1 MDIDAPIR
9 LYLIF
14 FLFWALVFFAAS
26 ESSLFGL
33 GRLGLQ
39 KLKEEG
45 HPRFSL
51 LEELLKR
58 PRRLIISLLI
68 GNEAVNVAISSLT
81 SALFITLWGDRA
93 KWLAIPAVVMGILLF
108 GEVIPKTVGVRHP
121 DKIAPLVAYPV
132 GRFLKLV
139 GPFHWVIRWIV
150 DGIFKAAGI
159 RPEPSRGHLTEAYF
173 KDLVEASQRDGA
185 LEEGEKHLIHRVFK
199 FGDQTVR
206 DILTPR
212 SAIFALPFSV
222 TFHEAIQILKER
234 RFSRVPVYRR
244 NLDEIVGI
252 LYAKDLLGEGGR
264 KKFEEEGWESI
275 LRKGHFVPQGK
286 KLDVLFKE
294 LQRRRIHL
302 AIVVDEY
309 GKTIGLVTL
318 EDILEELFGE
328 IYDEHDWQRNG
339 GKRGPK
345 RKRRLFGRMGLGT

>member
-1 MDIDAPIR
+1 MDIEAPIR

-45 HPRFSL
+45 NPRFPL
-51 LEELLKR
+51 LDDLLKR

-81 SALFITLWGDRA
+81 SALFISLWGDRA
-93 KWLAIPAVVMGILLF
+93 KWMAIPVVVMGILLF

-121 DKIAPLVAYPV
+121 EKIAPLVAYPV
-132 GRFLKLV
+132 WRFLKLI
-139 GPFHWVIRWIV
+139 GPLHWVIRKIM
-150 DGIFKAAGI
+150 DGIFKVAGV
-159 RPEPSRGHLTEAYF
+159 RPELYRGHLTEAYF
-173 KDLVEASQRDGA
+173 KDLVEASQREGA

-199 FGDQTVR
+199 IGDQTVR

-212 SAIFALPFSV
+212 SAIFALPSSV
-222 TFHEAIQILKER
+222 SFQEALRILKER
-234 RFSRVPVYRR
+234 RFSRVPVYGR
-244 NLDEIVGI
+244 NLDEIMGV
-252 LYAKDLLGEGGR
+252 LYAKDLLGDGR
-264 KKFEEEGWESI
+264 QKKFEEGGLRSI
-275 LRKGHFVPQGK
+275 LRKPHFVPQGK

-294 LQRRRIHL
+294 LQRQRIHL
-302 AIVVDEY
+302 AVVVDEY
-309 GKTIGLVTL
+309 GETVGLVTL

-328 IYDEHDWQRNG
+328 IYDEHDWERNG
-339 GKRGPK
+339 GKSGVQK
-345 RKRRLFGRMGLGT
+345 KRRLFRRMGIGG

>member
-1 MDIDAPIR
+1 LDIEAPIR

-14 FLFWALVFFAAS
+14 FLFWALVFFTAS

-39 KLKEEG
+39 KLREEG

-51 LEELLKR
+51 LDDLLKR

-81 SALFITLWGDRA
+81 SALFINLWGDRA
-93 KWLAIPAVVMGILLF
+93 KWLAIPVVVMGILLF

-121 DKIAPLVAYPV
+121 EKIAPLVAYPV
-132 GRFLKLV
+132 GRFMKLV
-139 GPFHWVIRWIV
+139 GPLHWVIRKIM
-150 DGIFKAAGI
+150 DGIFKVAGI
-159 RPEPSRGHLTEAYF
+159 RPEPYRGQLTEAYF

-185 LEEGEKHLIHRVFK
+185 LEEEEKHLIHRVFK
-199 FGDQTVR
+199 IGDQTVR

-222 TFHEAIQILKER
+222 PFQEALQILKAR
-234 RFSRVPVYRR
+234 RFSRVPVYGR

-252 LYAKDLLGEGGR
+252 LYAKDLLGDVGR
-264 KKFEEEGWESI
+264 KKFEEEGLRSI
-275 LRKGHFVPQGK
+275 LRKPHFVPQGK

-294 LQRRRIHL
+294 LQRQRIHL
-302 AIVVDEY
+302 AVVVDEY
-309 GKTIGLVTL
+309 GATLGVVTM

-328 IYDEHDWQRNG
+328 IYDEHDWERSG
-339 GKRGPK
+339 GKRGPQK
-345 RKRRLFGRMGLGT
+345 KRRLFGRMRVGT